1 MMKDKMLWYELEV
14 TINGGREVYGPSSK
28 FFYYKDPQIKELVPN
43 SGPISGGTHV
53 KVVG

>member
-1 MMKDKMLWYELEV
+1 MKDKMLWYELEV

-28 FFYYKDPQIKELVPN
+28 FFYYKGPQIKALVPN
-43 SGPISGGTHV
+43 SGPIPGGTHV